1 MTMAEVT
8 GKTVDQSTDYQ
19 DESAPRSGRVRQ
31 WLTLFLLIYC
41 LVCAVSVI
49 GDGFST
55 ATGDHAEQLFNFATN
70 PFVGLMVGI
79 VATSLIQS
87 SSTVTSIIVAM
98 VAGGLP
104 VGIAVPMVMGA
115 NIGTTLTN
123 TLVSLGHVRDKDEFR
138 RAFAAATVHDFF
150 NFLAVFILLPLEIL
164 FSPLERLAEQVAVLF
179 YGDANLSIEKANLVG
194 FATDP
199 ITGSIEQ
206 LVSNLPS
213 VLGGIVMI
221 ALGIAAIFMSI
232 RYIGKLLKTL
242 MVGRARRVMN
252 NAIGRGPVTGVTSG
266 ALVTVL
272 VQSSSTTTS
281 LMVPLA
287 GSGTFNLKQIYP
299 FTIGSNIGTTFTAL
313 LAATAISGTNA
324 TLALEIALVHLF
336 FNLSA
341 LLVIGGLP
349 FLRVLPIK
357 GAQRLAALA
366 AERKTMA
373 AAWIV
378 GAFIALPAT
387 LIALTAFT
395 G

>member
-1 MTMAEVT
+1 MAEAT
-8 GKTVDQSTDYQ
+8 GKTVDQSADYRE
-19 DESAPRSGRVRQ
+19 ESQSRSGRVRQ

-49 GDGFST
+49 GDGFGT
-55 ATGDHAEQLFNFATN
+55 ATGDHAEQIFNFATN

-104 VGIAVPMVMGA
+104 VAIAVPMVMGA
-115 NIGTTLTN
+115 NIGTTMTN

-150 NFLAVFILLPLEIL
+150 NFLAVSILLPFEIL
-164 FSPLERLAEQVAVLF
+164 FSPLEHLAEQVAIIF
-179 YGDANLSIEKANLVG
+179 YGDANLSIDNANLIG

-199 ITGSIEQ
+199 ITGSIERV
-206 LVSNLPS
+206 VSGLPDI
-213 VLGGIVMI
+213 LGGLVMI
-221 ALGIAAIFMSI
+221 AVGVTAILMSI
-232 RYIGKLLKTL
+232 RYIGKLLKNL
-242 MVGRARRVMN
+242 MVGRAKRIMN
-252 NAIGRGPVTGVTSG
+252 SAIGRGPVTGVTSG
-266 ALVTVL
+266 ALITTL

-287 GSGTFNLKQIYP
+287 GSGTFSLKQIYP

-313 LAATAISGTNA
+313 LAATAISGSNA

-336 FNLSA
+336 FNLFA
-341 LLVIGGLP
+341 MLIIGGLP
-349 FLRVLPIK
+349 FLRTLPIK
-357 GAQRLAALA
+357 GAERLASLA

-373 AAWIV
+373 AAWVV
-378 GAFIALPAT
+378 GAFIALPAA
-387 LIALTAFT
+387 LIAITAVT

>member
-1 MTMAEVT
+1 MAEAT
-8 GKTVDQSTDYQ
+8 GKTVDQSAD
-19 DESAPRSGRVRQ
+19 DRGDSAPRSERIRQ

-41 LVCAVSVI
+41 LVCAVSII

-79 VATSLIQS
+79 MATSLIQS

-115 NIGTTLTN
+115 NIGTTMTN
-123 TLVSLGHVRDKDEFR
+123 TLVSLGHVRHRDEFR

-150 NFLAVFILLPLEIL
+150 NFLAVVILLPLEIL

-179 YGDANLSIEKANLVG
+179 YGDADLSIDNANLIG
-194 FATDP
+194 MATDP
-199 ITGSIEQ
+199 VTGMVDNLASI
-206 LVSNLPS
+206 LPT
-213 VLGGIVMI
+213 VLSGIVMI
-221 ALGIAAIFMSI
+221 ALGIAAIFLAI
-232 RYIGKLLKTL
+232 RYIGKLLRKL
-242 MVGRARRVMN
+242 MVGRARRIMN
-252 NAIGRGPVTGVTSG
+252 GAIGRGPVAGVTSG
-266 ALVTVL
+266 ALVTLL

-287 GSGTFNLKQIYP
+287 GSGTFSLKQIYP

-313 LAATAISGTNA
+313 LAATAISGANA

-336 FNLSA
+336 FNLLA
-341 LLVIGGLP
+341 MLVIGGLP
-349 FLRVLPIK
+349 FLRLLPVK
-357 GAQRLAALA
+357 GALRLGELA
-366 AERKTMA
+366 AERKVLA
-373 AAWIV
+373 AAWV
-378 GAFIALPAT
+378 MGAFIALPAA
-387 LIALTAFT
+387 LIAITAVT